1 MPPVFIWHT
10 ITDQAVPVENSLLM
24 IHACRDAGV
33 SVEAHLFPQGGHG
46 LSLATVDTA
55 RAGSPGEGDLNNVV
69 PAVQIW
75 PRLAFDWLRR
85 TFDAR

>member
-1 MPPVFIWHT
+1 MP
-10 ITDQAVPVENSLLM
+10 AVTPAS
-24 IHACRDAGV
+24 V
-33 SVEAHLFPQGGHG
+33 SRRTCSRSGHG